1 MSSITNLNQTTSEEL
16 KQLLEI
22 HGIIIKK
29 AANDRFII
37 VCPSCEKSEA
47 YIYHNQG
54 TRTIKCNRDNNCTT
68 EIELWHYIADKQ
80 GIDPNNNFEMLKYI
94 NEILGHE
101 FKQEQNEN
109 YNAEREERNKE
120 QKFLTDCNQI
130 FFNALN
136 NNNGNEQ
143 VSSALV
149 YLKQRGYTEEYI
161 KQGGIGF
168 LPNREDFLSRLKQ
181 SPYSYSTTDAA
192 ELTDKYFDAV
202 LKHNDYQKQEEAKN
216 RIVFPWYDHR
226 NNINGFS
233 IRKGSSQDLSPKYI
247 NSNELKRG
255 ELLFNLNNLK
265 EKRELVIVE
274 GMLDAL
280 TPNYFANQEVKQKYH
295 FIATGQ
301 NSITEKQ
308 IQLLKNKGYLQV
320 ILLLDRDKAGE
331 NFLKSTSRLREATI
345 TPFIATIP
353 EEYQVKDIDEL
364 VRRYPEVDLRTI
376 LDSARY
382 GVVAEVEQIIK
393 NHNEAKN
400 NLDRDKATRACLEL
414 RLSLLMSEQEP
425 YRKVMYEKLGVLVED
440 LEKVTKQEQA
450 INTKSSGNINSEI
463 EKLKSEIQLKIQ
475 EIEEG
480 KHSIIDIHEFRKKSY
495 EIQKLIIKNNI
506 AANKDDDNSKKLKDI
521 LANIEKYNDLLCA
534 DYDNDE
540 AYSTGKILDLINN
553 NPEGMLTGFK
563 ALDENIRIQPSSL
576 VFVAG
581 KPSHGKTTM
590 MLNMLRNMVKTYSD
604 KSFLFYSYEE
614 SVDQIWLKLISG
626 EVILTEQLSLPLDK
640 RSMFL
645 RKMTEEIK
653 KVLTS
658 ECNSNV
664 HDSYK
669 EVTKWIKEERLQL
682 LDRKPNIETLSSAII
697 ERSQKAKKAG
707 KPVAAIFID
716 YVQKLNTQEQKINRQ
731 QEIQKICQTLLN
743 TAMDK
748 RVNAAIIL
756 GAQVNR
762 SVESLSTLN
771 MGSMREAAD
780 IEQDAN
786 LILGV
791 WDERAAKLDRLQQRL
806 EETIKKLE
814 NANTEENKDAIKKY
828 NELKKKIEQEID
840 AESKSSSTKKIIK
853 VLKNR
858 NGLKD
863 ICSNLSNFPAR
874 FLMENENKEKEYLY
888 N

>member
-1 MSSITNLNQTTSEEL
+1 MSTITSLSQTSSEEVR
-16 KQLLEI
+16 QLLEM

-29 AANDRFII
+29 TIGNRFDII
-37 VCPSCEKSEA
+37 CPSCEKPEA
-47 YIYHNQG
+47 YIYFNEG
-54 TRTIKCNRDNNCTT
+54 TRIIKCNRGNNCGK
-68 EIELWHYIADKQ
+68 ELELWHYIADKQ
-80 GIDPNNNFEMLKYI
+80 GIDPSNNFEILKYI
-94 NEILGHE
+94 NEVLGHE
-101 FKQEQNEN
+101 FKQEQIES

-136 NNNGNEQ
+136 NNKDDDR
-143 VSSALV
+143 VSCALI
-149 YLKQRGYTEEYI
+149 YLQQRGYTEEHT
-161 KQGGIGF
+161 KQCGLGF
-168 LPNREDFLSRLKQ
+168 FPDRDDLLNHLKQ
-181 SPYSYSTTDAA
+181 SPYFYSINEAV
-192 ELTDKYFDAV
+192 ELMTKYFDGV
-202 LKHNDYQKQEEAKN
+202 LNHNDYQKQEEAKN
-216 RIVFPWYDHR
+216 RITFAWYDHK
-226 NNINGFS
+226 NNISGFS
-233 IRKGSSQDLSPKYI
+233 IRKASIKDLDHKYI

-255 ELLFNLNNLK
+255 EILFNLNNLK

-280 TPNYFANQEVKQKYH
+280 TPNYFATEEVKQKYH

-301 NSITEKQ
+301 NNITEKQ
-308 IQLLKNKGYLQV
+308 VQLLKNKGYSQV
-320 ILLLDRDKAGE
+320 ILLLDRDKGGE
-331 NFLKSTSRLREATI
+331 NFLKSTSKLRKAAI
-345 TPFIATIP
+345 TPFIDSIP
-353 EEYQVKDIDEL
+353 QEYQVKDIDEL
-364 VRRYPEVDLRTI
+364 IRKHPEVDLLTI
-376 LDSARY
+376 LDSAKY
-382 GVVAEVEQIIK
+382 AVEAEVEQIIK

-400 NLDRDKATRACLEL
+400 NVDRDKAIRACLEL
-414 RLSLLMSEQEP
+414 RLSLLMSEHEP
-425 YRKVMYEKLGVLVED
+425 YRKVMYEKLGVRVE
-440 LEKVTKQEQA
+440 EQEEVTKLEQTTST
-450 INTKSSGNINSEI
+450 INSGNINSEI

-480 KHSIIDIHEFRKKSY
+480 KHSNIDIHEFKKRVHV
-495 EIQKLIIKNNI
+495 IQKLVLKNDITADKIKSDLKALDNI
-506 AANKDDDNSKKLKDI
+506 LINV
-521 LANIEKYNDLLCA
+521 EKYNDLLCTN
-534 DYDNDE
+534 YDDDE

-590 MLNMLRNMVKTYSD
+590 MLNLLRNMIKAYPN
-604 KSFLFYSYEE
+604 KAFLFYSYEE
-614 SVDQIWLKLISG
+614 SIDQIWLKLISG
-626 EVILTEQLSLPLDK
+626 EVILSEQLSLPLDK

-653 KVLTS
+653 KVLTL

-664 HDSYK
+664 HDAYK
-669 EVTKWIKEERLQL
+669 KVNKWIEEERLQL

-716 YVQKLNTQEQKINRQ
+716 YVQKLNTREQKINRQ
-731 QEIQKICQTLLN
+731 QEIQRICQTLLN

-806 EETIKKLE
+806 EEVITRLE
-814 NANTEENKDAIKKY
+814 NATTEENREAIKKH
-828 NELKKKIEQEID
+828 NELKIKIEKEIET
-840 AESKSSSTKKIIK
+840 ESKSSSTKKVIK

-863 ICSNLSNFPAR
+863 ICFDLSNFPAR